1 MADRANQKLQA
12 LAALWEE
19 RRAGDRLPIRADL
32 PVSVLR
38 PWLGSLALFELRP
51 RIGPIFRLCGT
62 GLHARFGGEMTGKP
76 ITDLDPGVAEPLRME
91 VEAAAAGRRPHRSR
105 HVAQAGERRHVFHE
119 LYLPLAGSGEDVE
132 LVLFA
137 SYGEAKG

>member
-1 MADRANQKLQA
+1 MAERANQKLQA

-19 RRAGDRLPIRADL
+19 RRLGSRLPARADL
-32 PVSVLR
+32 PVSILK
-38 PWLGSLALFELRP
+38 PWLGSLALFELWP
-51 RIGPIFRLCGT
+51 RIGPVFRLCGT

-76 ITDLDPGVAEPLRME
+76 ITEMEPAMAQHLRKE
-91 VEAAAAGRRPHRSR
+91 LESAVAGRKPRRSR
-105 HVAQAGERRHVFHE
+105 HVCQAGDQRQIFHE
-119 LYLPLAGSGEDVE
+119 LYLPLSANGEDIE